1 MIAMEVFI
9 ALHTNTPYAQL
20 PSHAHS
26 LLRQCAT
33 PELLGWLLES
43 TVTLSCGEHPAQPVM
58 TLAELICI
66 ATLLFTEMQARC
78 PQQVHGNCS
87 HEGVIRE
94 TRPQLHH
101 G

>member
-20 PSHAHS
+20 PPHAHS
-26 LLRQCAT
+26 LLRQCANA
-33 PELLGWLLES
+33 ELLGWLLES
-43 TVTLSCGEHPAQPVM
+43 TVSLSCGEHPQPVM
-58 TLAELICI
+58 SLAELICI

-78 PQQVHGNCS
+78 PHHVDGNRS
-87 HEGVIRE
+87 YDDVMWE
-94 TRPQLHH
+94 TWPQLHH